1 MKYTLKIPTNILKE
15 YEKTFGVSEFSIERL
30 NKMIDDNCNNND
42 EELDIFSASLLICQ
56 VLKTNKTLT
65 TKQCLSLLYS
75 SDEFSISSVSAKKG
89 MTEDD
94 LIDSITEFLGLNY
107 E

>member
-30 NKMIDDNCNNND
+30 NKMIEDNCNNND

-56 VLKTNKTLT
+56 ILKTNRALN
-65 TKQCLSLLYS
+65 TKQCLSLLCS
-75 SDEFSISSVSAKKG
+75 SDEFGISSVATKKG

-94 LIDSITEFLGLNY
+94 LTDSITEFLGLNY